1 MSDGQHVGAVTDGR
15 EETDLDGYARSSAA
29 AMRRL
34 MKPAERARG
43 PRHDY
48 GDGPPCAVAGHG
60 RTFMIN
66 GRAWCPVQAHDIARV
81 EASRG
86 H

>member
-34 MKPAERARG
+34 MKPTERARG

-48 GDGPPCAVAGHG
+48 GDGPQCPVPGHG
-60 RTFMIN
+60 RMFML
-66 GRAWCPVQAHDIARV
+66 GKRPWCPVQEHDLERV

-86 H
+86 